1 MIDIILLNC
10 IGLCGDGMTWTG
22 TLEQLVE
29 EGFIKL

>member
-1 MIDIILLNC
+1 MEYEDGETC
-10 IGLCGDGMTWTG
+10 VGLCGDGMTWTG